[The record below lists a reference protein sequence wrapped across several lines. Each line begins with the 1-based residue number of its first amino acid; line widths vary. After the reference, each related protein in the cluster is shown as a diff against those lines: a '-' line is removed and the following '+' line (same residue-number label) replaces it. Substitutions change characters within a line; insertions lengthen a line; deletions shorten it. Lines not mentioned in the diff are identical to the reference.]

1 MNLWLGRV
9 TIRRSV
15 MDDTASSDGL
25 RNELKQS
32 RQLQVMRA
40 QAALVPAFLD
50 VLEWNLALP
59 GQHTLK

>member
-1 MNLWLGRV
+1 
-9 TIRRSV
+9 

-32 RQLQVMRA
+32 RQLQVIRA